1 MNDAEKHID
10 KKIRSFVGE
19 LRKAELTSVQVDN
32 EKAHHFN
39 YTYEMGDKKTQ
50 TVSGKLQGDSIEFK
64 TSNGLTVAFTEK
76 KGDK

>member
-39 YTYEMGDKKTQ
+39 YTYEMGDKKT
-50 TVSGKLQGDSIEFK
+50 
-64 TSNGLTVAFTEK
+64 
-76 KGDK
+76 